1 MDEQT
6 LRVFL
11 LLAETENM
19 RDAAA
24 ILHVNQ
30 SNVSRSLARL
40 EEQIDGELFDRRGR
54 RLRLNER
61 GALFRV
67 EAEAVLRAIEHARR
81 RLDAFGSQV
90 PSVRIGFLHSVGRW
104 MLPPAVAAFR
114 TLRPDVHIDVRQ
126 GFGPELYDW
135 LAREL
140 IDVALGAAPLRAVP
154 GVTWIDRA
162 GEDLLLAVPAGHPL
176 ADRADI
182 LPSRDLHGLPFIGF
196 SPTTELHAVIA
207 RLLPERVQMT
217 YEGSEIETMR
227 ALVGAGLGVS
237 ILPVRPGRT
246 DAGIAYVPLRV
257 PVQRRLGV
265 AWSEASGRE
274 PHVRRFV
281 EATRSI

>member
-40 EEQIDGELFDRRGR
+40 EEHTGGELFDRRGR
-54 RLRLNER
+54 RLQLNRR

-90 PSVRIGFLHSVGRW
+90 ASVRIGFLHSVGRW
-104 MLPPAVAAFR
+104 MLPPAIAAFR
-114 TLRPDVHIDVRQ
+114 TRRPDVHVDVRQ

-135 LAREL
+135 LSREL
-140 IDVALGAAPLRAVP
+140 IDVVLAAAPLRTVP
-154 GVTWIDRA
+154 GVHWVDRA
-162 GEDLLLAVPAGHPL
+162 GEDLMLAVPAGHAL

-182 LPSRDLHGLPFIGF
+182 VPADLRGMPYIGF
-196 SPTTELHAVIA
+196 SPATELHAVIA
-207 RLLPERVQMT
+207 RLLPDRVQMT

-246 DAGIAYVPLRV
+246 DAGIAYVPLRT
-257 PVQRRLGV
+257 PIQRRLGV
-265 AWSEASGRE
+265 AWSETSRRE
-274 PHVRRFV
+274 AHVAAFI